1 VISGTAPA
9 GATLTLSK
17 AYTLASS
24 NTVWT
29 TGQPAEIR
37 VFPNTIDTSITVPST
52 GKFEWH
58 VNPSLRPSQTSSAHI
73 DESYVLTCTAPGGTV
88 LETTTVKIARG
99 ELVNR
104 SLCTQGQIGATVPS
118 TLALTLGAPATFGA
132 FTPGIGKEYDA
143 SMTATTVSTAGDATL
158 SVADPDGVNTGRL
171 VNGAFSLAQP
181 VRAAATSPAGTGNA
195 LAAVGGSATPTSL
208 LTYAGPVS
216 NDPVSVA
223 FKQAIGADDALRTGA
238 YSKTLTFTLST
249 TNP

>member
-1 VISGTAPA
+1 
-9 GATLTLSK
+9 
-17 AYTLASS
+17 
-24 NTVWT
+24 
-29 TGQPAEIR
+29 
-37 VFPNTIDTSITVPST
+37 
-52 GKFEWH
+52 
-58 VNPSLRPSQTSSAHI
+58 
-73 DESYVLTCTAPGGTV
+73 VLTCTAPDGTV

-99 ELVNR
+99 QLVNR
-104 SLCTQGQIGATVPS
+104 SFCTQGGIGGTVPS
-118 TLALTLGAPATFGA
+118 TLALTLGAPAAFGA

-143 SMTATTVSTAGDATL
+143 STTATTVSTAGDAAL
-158 SVADPDGVNTGRL
+158 SVADPDTVNTGRL
-171 VNGAFSLAQP
+171 VNGAFALPASL
-181 VRAAATSPAGTGNA
+181 RAAATSPAGTGGA